1 MRATMD
7 PLILAIG
14 KLEMILHTV
23 QFASRNTTS
32 MGYRIPKVWIDLQGE
47 INRP

>member
-1 MRATMD
+1 MRATKD
-7 PLILAIG
+7 PPNLAIG
-14 KLEMILHTV
+14 KFEMILHTV

-32 MGYRIPKVWIDLQGE
+32 MGYRIPNVWIDLQGE